1 VIAGWS
7 DRTVM
12 LLYLGLAILWVAVAP
27 ASGLAVVV
35 LPTLC
40 AFLLWRGVVVVER
53 RADQQE
59 VHGNL
64 R

>member
-1 VIAGWS
+1 
-7 DRTVM
+7 M

-27 ASGLAVVV
+27 ASGLAVAV